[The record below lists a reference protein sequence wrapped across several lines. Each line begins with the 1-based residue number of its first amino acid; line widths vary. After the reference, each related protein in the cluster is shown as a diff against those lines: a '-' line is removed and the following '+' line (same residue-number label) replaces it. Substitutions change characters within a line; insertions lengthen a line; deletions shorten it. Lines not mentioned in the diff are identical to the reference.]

1 MDTDKFVVKK
11 NKDESVTIAVR
22 MKKELQERLDKVSAE
37 TNRSRN
43 QLINMAIEYALDK
56 IKLEE

>member
-43 QLINMAIEYALDK
+43 QLINMAIEYALDNL
-56 IKLEE
+56 KLEE